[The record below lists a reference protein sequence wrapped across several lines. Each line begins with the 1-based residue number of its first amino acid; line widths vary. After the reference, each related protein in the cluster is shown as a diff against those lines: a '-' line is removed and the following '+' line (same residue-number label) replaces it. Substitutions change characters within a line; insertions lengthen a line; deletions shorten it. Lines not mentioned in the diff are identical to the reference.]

1 MSREQTVLVFAEDLR
16 NEECR
21 RGRMPFVTISYLFVL
36 SLEIVYCLLALEIF
50 GEIPDFRK

>member
-1 MSREQTVLVFAEDLR
+1 
-16 NEECR
+16 
-21 RGRMPFVTISYLFVL
+21 MPFVTISYLFVL